1 MERHRLSS
9 TELIATAGGLLLI
22 ISIFLPWYG
31 TDSSN
36 PNVRIDGGT
45 GTFSCWDVHP
55 ILRWLLLLAG
65 IAPFILAYI
74 IVRGHQLSWARG
86 ELTAVVAIAALGLL
100 LFNAFGGRPGDPN
113 SAVNLEWGWFVA
125 LLGILLMLFG
135 SAKRSSETE
144 RVRKPPGVI

>member
-9 TELIATAGGLLLI
+9 TELIATAGGLLLL

-31 TDSSN
+31 TDSAN
-36 PNVRIDGGT
+36 RFANIDGTRGT
-45 GTFSCWDVHP
+45 VSCWDAHP
-55 ILRWLLLLAG
+55 ILRWLLLLAAL
-65 IAPFILAYI
+65 APFILAYI

-86 ELTAVVAIAALGLL
+86 ELTSVVAITALGLL
-100 LFNAFGGRPGDPN
+100 LFNAFGARPGEPS
-113 SAVNLEWGWFVA
+113 SAINLQWGWFVA
-125 LLGILLMLFG
+125 VLAALLMLFG